1 MKLLRRLLGQA
12 KKKKT
17 PKLQRAQE
25 KFRLRYPS
33 YSIGNG
39 TYGMPEVYDW
49 QEGSTLRIGA
59 YCSIASNVQIFLGGL
74 HRTDWITTFP
84 FPVFIEEASDIAGYN
99 GSRGD
104 VVIGNDV
111 WLCSNCVILS
121 GVTVGH
127 GAVVACGSIVTRDV
141 APYSIVAG
149 NPARHVRWRFP
160 EAHRRLL
167 LEIEWWN
174 WSEPDIRAASTVLC
188 SPDVDALSS
197 CLAERS
203 AKQQTP

>member
-1 MKLLRRLLGQA
+1 MKLLRRLLVQA
-12 KKKKT
+12 KKKT

-25 KFRLRYPS
+25 KFHLRYPS

-49 QEGSTLRIGA
+49 QEGSTLKVGA

-84 FPVFIEEASDIAGYN
+84 FPAFIDEAADITDYN

-141 APYSIVAG
+141 APYSVVAG

-160 EAHRRLL
+160 EEQRRVLL
-167 LEIEWWN
+167 GIEWWN
-174 WSEPDIRAASTVLC
+174 WPEADIRAASTLLC
-188 SPDVDALSS
+188 SSDVDALR
-197 CLAERS
+197 AHATERS